1 MWKKTCW
8 KERFQLGVAYWPLQ
22 GGHAKTFLTT
32 VCCFGFSC
40 SRLYENRQQTAAMQD
55 WDILYT
61 QTAHILYRGSKC
73 CTHWPQ
79 IGRAGDTGHT
89 PDTAIPQ
96 KLPHLYHCIKIS
108 IHCVGRIKKL
118 HCTSMQIQQSNAT
131 AAPHNMFLSLSA
143 FHWADQAF
151 SLLYIWLNSGWTQK
165 LQAKGD
171 QFYISCVLPSLEHC
185 NKSVAEIV
193 HSPEFESGSWRHEP
207 RRSS

>member
-1 MWKKTCW
+1 M
-8 KERFQLGVAYWPLQ
+8 
-22 GGHAKTFLTT
+22 
-32 VCCFGFSC
+32 
-40 SRLYENRQQTAAMQD
+40 
-55 WDILYT
+55 YT

-79 IGRAGDTGHT
+79 IGGAGDTGYT

-96 KLPHLYHCIKIS
+96 KLPTFVSLHQN
-108 IHCVGRIKKL
+108 IHTLCWSDLKVRVHKYANP
-118 HCTSMQIQQSNAT
+118 T
-131 AAPHNMFLSLSA
+131 HNMFLSLSA

-185 NKSVAEIV
+185 NKSVVEIV